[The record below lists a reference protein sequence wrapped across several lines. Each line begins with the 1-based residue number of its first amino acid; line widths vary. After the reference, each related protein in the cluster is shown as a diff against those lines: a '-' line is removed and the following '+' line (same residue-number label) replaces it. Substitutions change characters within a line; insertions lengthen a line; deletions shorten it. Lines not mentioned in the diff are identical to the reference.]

1 MDRNLYMKFFDIS
14 INTFYLWKK
23 QNRPIINFFSKY
35 FKDSEIEEFLR
46 TGRLEKLESTKNESN
61 NKTNITIGDTV
72 TLKANESIKMNI
84 IEIDDNTATCVWFD
98 SDSRLQKEQL
108 IIDVLLKYVENRK
121 NEEIK

>member
-46 TGRLEKLESTKNESN
+46 TGRLENSN
-61 NKTNITIGDTV
+61 QQ
-72 TLKANESIKMNI
+72 KMNL
-84 IEIDDNTATCVWFD
+84 T
-98 SDSRLQKEQL
+98 
-108 IIDVLLKYVENRK
+108 
-121 NEEIK
+121 IKQI